1 MSEVIK
7 RDQYGYKI
15 YPLPD
20 GSEVLWAEEDR
31 VLFHRSSPES
41 MPLTI
46 DPDGVFE
53 DLLALVD
60 SLKHR
65 IKVRESQLSYRK
77 RMATIRDE
85 KLTERDRTI
94 ARLTEEMKVLEKFP
108 RETGGT
114 GDHVLDF
121 DYLHMIKL
129 EIDYDDR
136 DFSTLGTDDIED
148 VLLAVERVREE
159 QRAKALGSE

>member
-1 MSEVIK
+1 
-7 RDQYGYKI
+7 
-15 YPLPD
+15 LLN
-20 GSEVLWAEEDR
+20 GSELICSEEGILSHRLEPDFIAITTDPNAEY
-31 VLFHRSSPES
+31 
-41 MPLTI
+41 M
-46 DPDGVFE
+46 
-53 DLLALVD
+53 DLLALID
-60 SLKHR
+60 SLQQQA
-65 IKVRESQLSYRK
+65 EENG
-77 RMATIRDE
+77 MATALLEADLLATKNE
-85 KLTERDRTI
+85 LAERDRTI

-129 EIDYDDR
+129 EIGYEDR

-159 QRAKALGSE
+159 QRAKALGRE

>member
-1 MSEVIK
+1 MKMDMQKHVI
-7 RDQYGYKI
+7 DM
-15 YPLPD
+15 L
-20 GSEVLWAEEDR
+20 
-31 VLFHRSSPES
+31 RSAKTVFVAQDKEGNG
-41 MPLTI
+41 LAI
-46 DPDGVFE
+46 DPHDALG
-53 DLLALVD
+53 LVD
-60 SLKHR
+60 SLQQQ
-65 IKVRESQLSYRK
+65 VAGLNEESLANFQTAAERGKQL
-77 RMATIRDE
+77 A
-85 KLTERDRTI
+85 ERDRTI

-129 EIDYDDR
+129 EIGYEDR

-159 QRAKALGSE
+159 QRAKALGRE